1 MGPQTEPTLFQ
12 SPVLEG
18 FDDNSHLLR
27 LLILRRRVFLL
38 KIQKERFPSP
48 SAASSHQQACRK
60 RDTDAQS
67 LPCLFHV
74 IILLASGLPRR

>member
-1 MGPQTEPTLFQ
+1 
-12 SPVLEG
+12 
-18 FDDNSHLLR
+18 
-27 LLILRRRVFLL
+27 VFLL
-38 KIQKERFPSP
+38 KIQKECFPSP